1 MNSKQNLKLSTV
13 IQKCAAYFN
22 ILAVIS
28 VVKYDYC
35 PNRLFKLLESLKKD
49 TFDVNDRIIFHFDDT
64 EYYIDQKYGV
74 TLHNIQKIL
83 YRLDIPNYFCI
94 MLTHEDYRDSETV
107 DVQKL
112 YGHDPYR
119 IGTVYSWIDVW
130 VNIDAVK
137 SIEVNFNQIEKSF
150 TYLSRAPRKH
160 RIALFYLFHSENLLD
175 RGLISF
181 TLNKKNTDN
190 IEDSNLTDDNIP
202 YIDFINI
209 TPFTRCNE
217 AWVINSPKLNSIY
230 DIFLKSV
237 TSDFSYKNFSESEPE
252 NDISYAQ
259 YNNLIIQKGFL
270 YIINETMMSYPGI
283 YLSEKSFKG
292 IIVKRPFV
300 MIGPMGNLKKLKE
313 YGFQT
318 FNQWWD
324 ESYDNIRD
332 PAERIEAVYKIIHD
346 ISQQSIDELIALGK
360 DMESVL
366 NYNYNFLI
374 DGFSERQLQRIDN
387 QCLVNL
393 KRSKDD

>member
-1 MNSKQNLKLSTV
+1 MSPKQNLKLPTV

-28 VVKYDYC
+28 VVEYDYC

-49 TFDVNDRIIFHFDDT
+49 TFDLNDRIIFHFDDT

-74 TLHNIQKIL
+74 ILHNIQKIL

-94 MLTHEDYRDSETV
+94 MLTHQDHRDSETV

-112 YGHDPYR
+112 YGNDPCR
-119 IGTVYSWIDVW
+119 IGPVYSWIDIFLD
-130 VNIDAVK
+130 IDAV
-137 SIEVNFNQIEKSF
+137 EPVELNLNHIEKSF
-150 TYLSRAPRKH
+150 IYLSRIPRKH
-160 RIALFYLFHSENLLD
+160 RIALFSLFQNENLLD

-181 TLNKKNTDN
+181 KLNGNIDN
-190 IEDSNLTDDNIP
+190 IEASNLTDDNIP

-217 AWVINSPKLNSIY
+217 TWVINSPKLNSIY
-230 DIFLKSV
+230 DTFLKSV
-237 TSDFSYKNFSESEPE
+237 TSDFSYKNFSESIPE
-252 NDISYAQ
+252 SGNYNQ
-259 YNNLIIQKGFL
+259 HNNLIIQKGFL
-270 YIINETMMSYPGI
+270 YITNETMMSYPGI
-283 YLSEKSFKG
+283 YLTEKSFKG
-292 IIVKRPFV
+292 IVVKRPFV
-300 MIGPMGNLKKLKE
+300 MLGPMGNLKKLKE

-318 FNQWWD
+318 FDRWWD
-324 ESYDNIRD
+324 ESYDSIQD
-332 PAERIEAVYKIIHD
+332 PAERIEAVYKIIHE
-346 ISQQSIDELIALGK
+346 ISQKSIDELVALGK

-374 DGFSERQLQRIDN
+374 NEFTERQLQRIDT
-387 QCLVNL
+387 QCLANL